1 MQVYK
6 EYIEIKYELF
16 PMKGSMF
23 TRNDMYWSVNGGK
36 WLAVGR

>member
-6 EYIEIKYELF
+6 EYIEIKYKLF

-23 TRNDMYWSVNGGK
+23 TRND
-36 WLAVGR
+36 LTCTDL